1 MRMKFPV
8 NDPFNLDE
16 SISRLLPQFLEC
28 AVKSEL
34 HYSGMLV
41 SFVYSHVP
49 QNGIWTVVDRFAG
62 RFDIR
67 KTYKGYEYDVKS
79 AILDENVE
87 TYLGSM
93 AEQAYCDAYLEFKKV
108 NRNLAQFLSDDAFIL
123 SCSGILTNTTIP
135 LYSLLLAK
143 ADI

>member
-1 MRMKFPV
+1 MSMKFPV

-16 SISRLLPQFLEC
+16 SISRLLPPFLEC

-34 HYSGMLV
+34 HYNGMLV
-41 SFVYSHVP
+41 SFGYSHVP
-49 QNGIWTVVDRFAG
+49 QNGIWTVVDSFAG

-87 TYLGSM
+87 TYLGRM

-108 NRNLAQFLSDDAFIL
+108 NQNIASFLSDDAVIL
-123 SCSGILTNTTIP
+123 SLSSIFADLNIP
-135 LYSLLLAK
+135 LHSRLLVK
-143 ADI
+143 AYI